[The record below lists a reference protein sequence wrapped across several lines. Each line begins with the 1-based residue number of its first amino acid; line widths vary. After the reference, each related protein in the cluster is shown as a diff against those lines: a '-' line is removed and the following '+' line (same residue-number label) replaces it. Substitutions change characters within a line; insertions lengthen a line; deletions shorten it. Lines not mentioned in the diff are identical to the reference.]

1 MICPVKTC
9 RNEIEDDSKYCDQCG
24 TQILKC
30 PKCGTL
36 GGVKFCP
43 IDGQRMEP
51 VGKSNTDA
59 LDPPSTG
66 PQQAPPQQSAPSQ
79 NKDQRATTRMDLN
92 DFQTTGS
99 LSLIHSGG
107 TVLKMSSGD
116 QLGKS
121 VGPHAAFL
129 EGFKFISGKH
139 AVVTLAEGKW
149 LIADQDSTNKTR
161 LNGQVIEPLKS
172 VQIKNGDKIILADQE
187 FTVNEN

>member
-51 VGKSNTDA
+51 LGKSETVT
-59 LDPPSTG
+59 LDPSNPPHS
-66 PQQAPPQQSAPSQ
+66 PQPEQAQ
-79 NKDQRATTRMDLN
+79 NKDQRTTTRMDLN
-92 DFQTTGS
+92 DFQATGS

-149 LIADQDSTNKTR
+149 FIADQDSTNKTR

-172 VQIKNGDKIILADQE
+172 VQIKNEDKIILADQE